1 MNSIIR
7 VQDLNYRYPDGRPAL
22 NGVCLT
28 LSAGEKAA
36 LVGANGSGK
45 STLLLNLI
53 GCLVPQSGE
62 IHAFGQSVD
71 KSFLPEMRRKT
82 GFLFQNPEDQLFMPT
97 VREDLSIAPVNK
109 GWERSRIH
117 DWVEE
122 CMATAGI
129 AHLAD
134 RPPWRLSN
142 GEKRLAAMAGIL
154 AMQPEL
160 FLMDEPT
167 SDLDPR
173 ARRNFITLLQRL
185 DHAMLIATHDLD
197 MALECC
203 SRVIVL
209 DGGFNVGES
218 PIPGLLAD
226 ESFLKEHGLEL
237 PLSL

>member
-1 MNSIIR
+1 
-7 VQDLNYRYPDGRPAL
+7 
-22 NGVCLT
+22 
-28 LSAGEKAA
+28 
-36 LVGANGSGK
+36 
-45 STLLLNLI
+45 
-53 GCLVPQSGE
+53 
-62 IHAFGQSVD
+62 
-71 KSFLPEMRRKT
+71 
-82 GFLFQNPEDQLFMPT
+82 MPT
-97 VREDLSIAPVNK
+97 VREDVSIAPINK

-117 DWVEE
+117 NWVEE

-173 ARRNFITLLQRL
+173 ARRNFIALLQRL

-203 SRVIVL
+203 TRVIVL
-209 DGGFNVGES
+209 DGGHIVGES
-218 PIPGLLAD
+218 SIPGLLGD

>member
-1 MNSIIR
+1 MNSIMDI
-7 VQDLNYRYPDGRPAL
+7 QGLIYRYPDGRPAL
-22 NGVCLT
+22 NGVHMT
-28 LSAGEKAA
+28 LAEGEKVA

-53 GCLVPQSGE
+53 GCLIPQSGE
-62 IHAFGQSVD
+62 IRAFGHIVD
-71 KSFLPEMRRKT
+71 KASLPEVRKKT

-97 VREDLSIAPVNK
+97 VREDVSIAPANK
-109 GWERSRIH
+109 GWEHARIR

-122 CMATAGI
+122 CMATAGV

-142 GEKRLAAMAGIL
+142 GEKRLVAVAGIL

-173 ARRNFITLLQRL
+173 ARRNFIALLKRL
-185 DHAMLIATHDLD
+185 SHAMLIATHDLD
-197 MALECC
+197 MVLECC
-203 SRVIVL
+203 TRVIVL
-209 DGGFNVGES
+209 DNGRIVGES
-218 PIPGLLAD
+218 SVPGLLSD
-226 ESFLKEHGLEL
+226 ESFLREHGLEL